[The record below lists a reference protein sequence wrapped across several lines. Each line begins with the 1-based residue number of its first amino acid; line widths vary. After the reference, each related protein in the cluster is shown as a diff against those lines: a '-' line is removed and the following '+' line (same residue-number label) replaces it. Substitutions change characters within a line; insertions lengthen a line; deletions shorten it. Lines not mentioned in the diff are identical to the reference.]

1 MRATASA
8 RKVTDTP
15 DSGAYAGTHS
25 ALVSAPLG
33 ITGSLPSA
41 LRRERRYRRFL
52 AAADLLAT
60 AVVVAIVFSPGTGA
74 EGQWAFYGLLIPVV
88 LLGAKL
94 LGLYDRDELVMHKT
108 TLDDVP
114 RTASLAMASVLLV
127 AAAGNAVLAEPVT
140 RTGDIAVA
148 SLLLSFLLIARA
160 GARRIARQVTGPE
173 RCILIGGPTA
183 RERVTRVFE
192 DEPGLLLISAMDLS
206 EAHELLSPDAD
217 PTMMRELIT
226 GSDIHRVV
234 FDPEAGEYTEMTFDV
249 LRGAKA
255 HGLRMSVLPSLFE
268 VIGTSVRLDE
278 VGGLTLLGLH
288 RFGLSRSSA
297 LVKRAFDVL
306 VGGVGLVL
314 SAPLLALIGAAIKLD
329 SPGPALFHQT
339 RVGRSGKRFEIIKF
353 RTMELGADLRKADF
367 QDLNEAVGLFKI
379 AADPRITR
387 LGRFLRR
394 TSLDELPQLVNVLRG
409 EMSLVGPRPL
419 IPSEDSQITGW
430 DRRRLTL
437 TPGMTGPWQIA
448 GSARVPLNE
457 MVRFD
462 YRYAAT
468 WSMWNDIKILV
479 RTIQFVLARRG
490 L

>member
-1 MRATASA
+1 MRATGSMEEETVQPVARADAPRAAVAAS
-8 RKVTDTP
+8 
-15 DSGAYAGTHS
+15 
-25 ALVSAPLG
+25 PLG
-33 ITGSLPSA
+33 LTGSLPSS
-41 LRRERRYRRFL
+41 LHRERRYRRLL

-60 AVVVAIVFSPGTGA
+60 ALVVALVFSPLAGA
-74 EGQWAFYGLLIPVV
+74 DGQWAFYGLLIPVV

-94 LGLYDRDELVMHKT
+94 LGLYDRDELVVRKT

-114 RTASLAMASVLLV
+114 RAASLAMASVLIV
-127 AAAGNAVLAEPVT
+127 GATGSVVLDEPIT
-140 RTGDIAVA
+140 QTGDVA
-148 SLLLSFLLIARA
+148 ITALLLTLMLAGRA
-160 GARRIARQVTGPE
+160 GARRAARSLTGPE
-173 RCILIGGPTA
+173 RCMLIGGPVA
-183 RERVTRVFE
+183 CERLTRVFE
-192 DEPGLLLISAMDLS
+192 DEPGVSLISSMQLS
-206 EAHELLSPDAD
+206 EAHALLAPTAD
-217 PTMMRELIT
+217 PTVMRELIT
-226 GSDIHRVV
+226 TSGIHRVV
-234 FDPEAGEYTEMTFDV
+234 LDPEVGEHTEMTFDV

-255 HGLRMSVLPSLFE
+255 HGLRMSVLPSLFD
-268 VIGTSVRLDE
+268 VIGTSVKLDE

-297 LVKRAFDVL
+297 LVKRGFDVV
-306 VGGVGLVL
+306 VGGLALIL
-314 SAPLLALIGAAIKLD
+314 SAPLMALIALAIRLD

-339 RVGRSGKRFEIIKF
+339 RVGRSGRRFEIIKF
-353 RTMELGADLRKADF
+353 RTMVTGAELRRAELEE
-367 QDLNEAVGLFKI
+367 LNEAIGLFKI
-379 AADPRITR
+379 AADPRTTR

-419 IPSEDSQITGW
+419 IPSEDSRIIGW

-468 WSMWNDIKILV
+468 WSMWTDIKILV
-479 RTIQFVLARRG
+479 RTIQFVFARRG